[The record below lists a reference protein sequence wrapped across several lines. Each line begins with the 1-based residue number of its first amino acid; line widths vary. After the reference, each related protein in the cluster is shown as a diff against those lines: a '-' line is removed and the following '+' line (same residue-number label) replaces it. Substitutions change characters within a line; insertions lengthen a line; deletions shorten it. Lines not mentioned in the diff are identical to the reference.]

1 MKGHFLEKIDE
12 ATPGAAAK
20 PEISIPQGT
29 KKDAAT
35 KFQPG
40 KKTSLTQKLAS
51 GVSKAAQLAKNIE
64 TIGTG
69 KWDVAA
75 FAQSILTKELDKG
88 TAKLH
93 TFGKKNYDT
102 AVLGDQI
109 IRSLNMYGPSVEDT
123 KTDSGQAEI
132 PDGKGGTGETTT
144 ESFLDKINVLQE
156 KVGATEETKK
166 RRKKAQE
173 KQKTHTPRKASKA
186 QEKAKFKPVGDKL
199 SAKARLLPIVSKLL
213 GKENA
218 EYNTTYITKNFNK
231 VILTIQK
238 MYGPE
243 SEYAK
248 EEGAKPLD
256 FTFELPS
263 SGRVADKK
271 KEIKESAITV
281 FLREAVS
288 DDIVKQLGRD
298 GSLELLQ
305 GFEKTYPGKQIKFK
319 KVEEEKPKE
328 EKPGEDKPR
337 EIEPESDAKMKLIP
351 GETRFLISNPK
362 NFGARGVQ
370 YTLKCEDSKI
380 VSLLSKKGIG
390 FLTYLVSKPNEL
402 GVRDDNTGTLYVYNK
417 ENEPISSLEAKAP
430 FSWSATL
437 KAYKIATDIDQQ
449 LGPQADK
456 GEALVSKAKK
466 DAKDSKGNPTK
477 YPFIA
482 DYGEY
487 KTNPVVFV
495 QDPSNPNN
503 ISKHKIIRYLAK
515 TDSYVFDWKNA
526 LPLTNADRNNV
537 ILDPNNPETKQNAA
551 VGKKKS
557 IEKKAIEKQT
567 AAGELPLGAAAG
579 TPKTAPKPKGRGG
592 RPVGSKNKP
601 KGPAQAEMPLES
613 KFLEKIEEYI

>member
-69 KWDVAA
+69 KWDVAG

-93 TFGKKNYDT
+93 TFGKKNYDI

-109 IRSLNMYGPSVEDT
+109 LRNLNMYGPSVKDKE
-123 KTDSGQAEI
+123 TDSGQAEI

-144 ESFLDKINVLQE
+144 ESFLDKINALQE
-156 KVGATEETKK
+156 KVGPTEETKK

-173 KQKTHTPRKASKA
+173 KQKTHTPKKASKA
-186 QEKAKFKPVGDKL
+186 QEKAKFKPVGDKI

-231 VILTIQK
+231 IIITIQK

-271 KEIKESAITV
+271 KEEIKESAITV

-305 GFEKTYPGKQIKFK
+305 GFEKTYPGKQITFK
-319 KVEEEKPKE
+319 KVEEEKPE
-328 EKPGEDKPR
+328 EDKPR
-337 EIEPESDAKMKLIP
+337 EIEPESDTKMELVP
-351 GETRFLISNPK
+351 GEARFLISNPK
-362 NFGARGVQ
+362 NFGTRGVQ
-370 YTLKCEDSKI
+370 YTLKPEDSKI
-380 VSLLSKKGIG
+380 ASLLNKKGIS

-430 FSWSATL
+430 FSWSSTL

-456 GEALVSKAKK
+456 GEALVSKAVKG
-466 DAKDSKGNPTK
+466 AKDSKGNPTK

-482 DYGEY
+482 DYGDY
-487 KTNPVVFV
+487 KNSPVVFI
-495 QDPSNPNN
+495 QDPANPNN

-526 LPLTNADRNNV
+526 LPLTDADKNNV
-537 ILDPNNPETKQNAA
+537 ILDPTNPETKQKAA
-551 VGKKKS
+551 EGM
-557 IEKKAIEKQT
+557 KKARERKAVEKQT

-601 KGPAQAEMPLES
+601 KGPTQAEMPLES

>member
-12 ATPGAAAK
+12 ATPGAPAK

-29 KKDAAT
+29 NKDAAT

-75 FAQSILTKELDKG
+75 FAQSVLTKELDKG

-93 TFGKKNYDT
+93 TFGKKNHDT

-109 IRSLNMYGPSVEDT
+109 LRSLNMYGSAVTDK
-123 KTDSGQAEI
+123 KTESGQAEI
-132 PDGKGGTGETTT
+132 PDGKGGTGATTT
-144 ESFLDKINVLQE
+144 ESFLDKINALQE
-156 KVGATEETKK
+156 KVGPTEETKK
-166 RRKKAQE
+166 RRKRAQE
-173 KQKTHTPRKASKA
+173 KQKTHTPKKASKA
-186 QEKAKFKPVGDKL
+186 QEKAKFKPVGDKI

-231 VILTIQK
+231 IILTIQK

-271 KEIKESAITV
+271 KEKIKESAITV

-328 EKPGEDKPR
+328 DKPKETEAGPDIQIK
-337 EIEPESDAKMKLIP
+337 EIPS
-351 GETRFLISNPK
+351 ETTFLISNPK
-362 NFGARGVQ
+362 NFGVRGVQ
-370 YTLKCEDSKI
+370 YTLKPQDSKI
-380 VSLLSKKGIG
+380 ASLLNKKGIS

-417 ENEPISSLEAKAP
+417 ENQPISSLETKAP
-430 FSWSATL
+430 FTWSSTL
-437 KAYKIATDIDQQ
+437 KAYKIAVDGEEV

-456 GEALVSKAKK
+456 GEALISSSDDPKEIFPLIAGYEKYKK
-466 DAKDSKGNPTK
+466 
-477 YPFIA
+477 
-482 DYGEY
+482 EY
-487 KTNPVVFV
+487 ANAPVVFL
-495 QDPSNPNN
+495 QRPGGTEL
-503 ISKHKIIRYLAK
+503 SKHKIIRFLPK
-515 TDSYVFDWKNA
+515 TKNYVYDFKNP
-526 LPLTNADRNNV
+526 LPITKAD
-537 ILDPNNPETKQNAA
+537 IKMLQADKLLDPEVQAKAKLGQQQARDKAA
-551 VGKKKS
+551 KL
-557 IEKKAIEKQT
+557 KQT

-579 TPKTAPKPKGRGG
+579 TPKTPKPKGRGG

-601 KGPAQAEMPLES
+601 KGPTQAEMPLES